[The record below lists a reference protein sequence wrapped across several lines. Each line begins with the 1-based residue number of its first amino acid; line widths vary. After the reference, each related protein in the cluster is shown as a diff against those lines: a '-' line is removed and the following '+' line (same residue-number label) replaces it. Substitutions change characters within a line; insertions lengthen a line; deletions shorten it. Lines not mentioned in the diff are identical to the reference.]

1 MQCIA
6 GVEIIYLMAVST
18 EYSRHIVYVRI
29 CTRELVHM
37 YMASRWLYRK
47 LAIQEVG
54 YTGSWLWMKWRYCT

>member
-18 EYSRHIVYVRI
+18 EYSCHIMYVRI

-37 YMASRWLYRK
+37 YMANSWLYRK

-54 YTGSWLWMKWRYCT
+54 YG